1 MWQCNYEKEPFDMR
15 LFVLLCIRRF
25 WVVLAGTLTGL
36 ALTGGIYYLKNV
48 TFGGVIPY
56 TMDSK
61 YYLEYAVDPSDQQT
75 FSYFASYTWNDFL
88 KSEDMVAGML
98 DSLNIP
104 MTAQE
109 LKNSFEAELVSD
121 LRICYIHTTA
131 RDPET
136 VREIDRVA
144 GEAIMAVGERQKELL
159 TVSLMDRGTPRLAT
173 PDLRTLRACI
183 LGAALGFFFTLFG
196 LGLWMML
203 EERVHMPGTL
213 AGRYGIPVAGYVS
226 PGGEA
231 SKELESQLDYLLRG
245 KADIGV
251 TAVDGE
257 LDTGGMVKLL
267 KPLRGEREYTA
278 IPSLYQAPEAGDALR
293 GKEGILLLVRADRDR
308 GKAIEEILRRL
319 RQLDIEV
326 DAMILAEAD
335 RRLIRQYL
343 ACDIAQRGR
352 RMGKEDK

>member
-1 MWQCNYEKEPFDMR
+1 
-15 LFVLLCIRRF
+15 
-25 WVVLAGTLTGL
+25 
-36 ALTGGIYYLKNV
+36 
-48 TFGGVIPY
+48 
-56 TMDSK
+56 
-61 YYLEYAVDPSDQQT
+61 
-75 FSYFASYTWNDFL
+75 
-88 KSEDMVAGML
+88 ML

-109 LKNSFEAELVSD
+109 LKDSFEAELVSD

-183 LGAALGFFFTLFG
+183 LGAALGFFFTLFV

-203 EERVHMPGTL
+203 EERVHIPGTL

-251 TAVDGE
+251 TVVDGE
-257 LDTGGMVKLL
+257 SDPGGMVKLL
-267 KPLRGEREYTA
+267 KSLRGEREYTA

-293 GKEGILLLVRADRDR
+293 GREGILLLVRADRDR
-308 GKAIEEILRRL
+308 GKAIEEILRCL

-343 ACDIAQRGR
+343 ACDIAHRGR